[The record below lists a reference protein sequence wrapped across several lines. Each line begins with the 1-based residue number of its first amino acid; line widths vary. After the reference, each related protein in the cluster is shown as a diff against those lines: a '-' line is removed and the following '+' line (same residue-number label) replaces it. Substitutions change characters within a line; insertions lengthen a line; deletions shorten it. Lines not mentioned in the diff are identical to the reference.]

1 MLALRDPCLFWL
13 WDSAHSP
20 SPETFGRGRE
30 AEDREISQ
38 TVMEGWVGVQW
49 DLALP
54 MEMPASWFV
63 YVVGVRI
70 LFW

>member
-1 MLALRDPCLFWL
+1 
-13 WDSAHSP
+13 
-20 SPETFGRGRE
+20 
-30 AEDREISQ
+30 
-38 TVMEGWVGVQW
+38 MEGWVGVQW